1 MYAGNGTGAFGN
13 STSDDHLPGGAG
25 AMAGDLN
32 FDASLCSDLYDEHGS
47 IQVPA
52 LQVLACIKT

>member
-13 STSDDHLPGGAG
+13 STSDTHLPGGAG

-32 FDASLCSDLYDEHGS
+32 FDASLCSSLYVENGKVQVS
-47 IQVPA
+47 AIQV
-52 LQVLACIKT
+52 LVCIKA